1 MTCTLISLDEE
12 PYGYLHVHM
21 IFYVQEDIDVQNEEN
36 DGVESFADNIS
47 QVWSKLLDVIQ

>member
-1 MTCTLISLDEE
+1 MTCTFISSDDE

-36 DGVESFADNIS
+36 HGVESFGDNIS
-47 QVWSKLLDVIQ
+47 QVRSKI